1 MQQTFHDQP
10 QLLCVA
16 PHLVEQFWPHVV
28 PLIERALRKSES
40 DLTTDHIKAKIDSG
54 KSLLWIIWDVA
65 LLGSGTTEIQKLE
78 NGRKVCVITTCA
90 GRNHGIWEHVL
101 NDIERYAKQEGCDA
115 VRFYGRSGWIRRLK
129 WRGYTQPWI
138 VCEKRI

>member
-1 MQQTFHDQP
+1 MQQAFRDGP

-16 PHLVEQFWPHVV
+16 PHLVDSIWPHVSH
-28 PLIERALRKSES
+28 LIESALRESRS
-40 DLTTDHIKAKIDSG
+40 DLTAAHIRSKIDGG
-54 KSLLWIIWDVA
+54 KSLLWIVWDRS
-65 LLGSGTTEIQKLE
+65 LLGAGTTEIAKLE
-78 NGRKVCVITTCA
+78 NSRRICVITTCA
-90 GRNHGIWEHVL
+90 GRDHGAWEHVL
-101 NDIERYAKQEGCDA
+101 DDIERYAKQEGCDA